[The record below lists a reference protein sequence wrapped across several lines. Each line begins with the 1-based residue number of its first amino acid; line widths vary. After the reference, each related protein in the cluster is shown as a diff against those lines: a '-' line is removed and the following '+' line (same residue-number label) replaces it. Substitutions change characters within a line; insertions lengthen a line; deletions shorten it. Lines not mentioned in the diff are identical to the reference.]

1 MSVLSQLFQAQHFEA
16 PHFEAP
22 HFEALSDGAATG
34 LIIGIGAGGSFLLVI
49 VATLVSVR
57 RSVRKTSR
65 DRELATVGGGKGQDG
80 QDAFPPQ
87 PYSPD
92 EPRSHR
98 PYSKPYQIPR
108 QDTGRASTNGH
119 RPAESSGTG
128 VPMTPWPPTNDE
140 DSTAG

>member
-1 MSVLSQLFQAQHFEA
+1 MSV
-16 PHFEAP
+16 

-34 LIIGIGAGGSFLLVI
+34 LIIAIGAGGSFLLVL
-49 VATLVSVR
+49 VATLVSMR
-57 RSVRKTSR
+57 RSVRKTSH
-65 DRELATVGGGKGQDG
+65 DREMATVGGGNGNG

-108 QDTGRASTNGH
+108 QDTGLASTNGH

-128 VPMTPWPPTNDE
+128 MPMAPWPPKNDE
-140 DSTAG
+140 DTTAG